1 MLAGNN
7 DNTNHI
13 PGYGGHVPGFRDR
26 PIGSTF
32 GQCTTPGIF
41 NAADTASK
49 MDVARIPKSMYHSG
63 LRMSPKKHGAN
74 AVKVGAAHWYA
85 YCAVQRAIPSLS
97 NARLPWRAAARV
109 LEPCSAVGR

>member
-1 MLAGNN
+1 MGYCLSRYGETTRQLKNAAALNPLNTTVAKPFGEWVLAGNN
-7 DNTNHI
+7 HNTNHI

-74 AVKVGAAHWYA
+74 AVKVGAAHW
-85 YCAVQRAIPSLS
+85 
-97 NARLPWRAAARV
+97 
-109 LEPCSAVGR
+109 

>member
-1 MLAGNN
+1 VLAGNN

-74 AVKVGAAHWYA
+74 AVKVGAAHW
-85 YCAVQRAIPSLS
+85 
-97 NARLPWRAAARV
+97 
-109 LEPCSAVGR
+109 